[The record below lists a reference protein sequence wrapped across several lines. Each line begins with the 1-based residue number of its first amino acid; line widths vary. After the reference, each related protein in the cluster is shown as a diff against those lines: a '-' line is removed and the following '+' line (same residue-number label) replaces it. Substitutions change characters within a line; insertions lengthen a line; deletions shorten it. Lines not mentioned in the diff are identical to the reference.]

1 MKEETKLCIE
11 VVVGNITLHRIC
23 HLCHLQGISVLKI
36 VDNVTGEII
45 EMNDE
50 NFELAKREFN
60 SIQVMDDW
68 LDRKAT
74 LDMAKEQFEMIDK
87 PFRKKLTEI
96 FEQYGIKRLYN
107 DYVDVTNKNGYL
119 KTTWDDSLV
128 EQFIRM
134 NGGNPDDF
142 KKTKWVNGSLQ
153 IKVKE

>member
-1 MKEETKLCIE
+1 M
-11 VVVGNITLHRIC
+11 
-23 HLCHLQGISVLKI
+23 KI

-68 LDRKAT
+68 LDRKAA
-74 LDMAKEQFEMIDK
+74 LDMAKEQFEMVDK
-87 PFRKKLTEI
+87 PMRKKLTEI
-96 FEQYGIKRLYN
+96 FEKYGIKRLYN

-119 KTTWDDSLV
+119 KTSWDDSLV
-128 EQFIRM
+128 ERFIIA

>member
-1 MKEETKLCIE
+1 M
-11 VVVGNITLHRIC
+11 
-23 HLCHLQGISVLKI
+23 KI
-36 VDNVTGEII
+36 VDNLTGEVI

-50 NFELAKREFN
+50 NFELARREFN

-68 LDRKAT
+68 LEKKAM

-119 KTTWDDSLV
+119 KTSWDDSLV